1 MKPLAASIVRMGV
14 DAPMLLWIGGVLLI
28 LGLFFALAGRRPAS
42 RTRRAREEAA
52 RIGAEGAAGR
62 LTDKP

>member
-1 MKPLAASIVRMGV
+1 MGV